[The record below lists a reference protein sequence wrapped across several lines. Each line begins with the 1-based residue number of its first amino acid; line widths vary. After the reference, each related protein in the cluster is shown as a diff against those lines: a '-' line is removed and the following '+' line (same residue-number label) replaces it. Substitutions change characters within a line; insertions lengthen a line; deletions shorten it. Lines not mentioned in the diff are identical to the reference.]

1 MPTSE
6 SSKRVDSNTRVGSNK
21 RVGNDEPV
29 DTNKRVGNDEP
40 VDTNKRVGNDEPV
53 DTNKRVGNGS
63 PSRRT
68 STEETTRRLLEIA
81 AQEFM
86 ERGYEA
92 ARVNDIARGA
102 GLTAGAVYARWHHK
116 SDVLVAAL
124 EHVFE
129 QILPDRRLKQ
139 SGTDALQPP
148 DIMAILGASLLAH
161 DELRDVMVQVFGSAR
176 NNEAIRAC
184 LQQFLNEEADQL
196 GDIVEVGKSA
206 GFCDSGL
213 STAAI
218 SLLCQAIGI
227 GVHLL
232 MSAGRDSR
240 HVPAEDDWEALLW
253 RLINAVSPQTPP
265 LP

>member
-1 MPTSE
+1 
-6 SSKRVDSNTRVGSNK
+6 
-21 RVGNDEPV
+21 
-29 DTNKRVGNDEP
+29 
-40 VDTNKRVGNDEPV
+40 
-53 DTNKRVGNGS
+53 
-63 PSRRT
+63 
-68 STEETTRRLLEIA
+68 
-81 AQEFM
+81 M

-92 ARVNDIARGA
+92 ARVNDIARRA
-102 GLTAGAVYARWHHK
+102 DVTAGAVYARWHHK

-129 QILPDRRLKQ
+129 QILPERRLKQ
-139 SGTDALQPP
+139 SGTDTLQPP
-148 DIMAILGASLLAH
+148 DMMAMLGASLLAG

-184 LQQFLNEEADQL
+184 LQQFLDEEADQL
-196 GDIVEVGKSA
+196 SDIVELGKNA
-206 GFCDSGL
+206 GFCDPGL
-213 STAAI
+213 STAAMT
-218 SLLCQAIGI
+218 LLCQAIGI

-253 RLINAVSPQTPP
+253 RLIYAVSLPTPP

>member
-1 MPTSE
+1 
-6 SSKRVDSNTRVGSNK
+6 
-21 RVGNDEPV
+21 
-29 DTNKRVGNDEP
+29 
-40 VDTNKRVGNDEPV
+40 
-53 DTNKRVGNGS
+53 
-63 PSRRT
+63 
-68 STEETTRRLLEIA
+68 
-81 AQEFM
+81 M

-92 ARVNDIARGA
+92 ARVNDIARRA
-102 GLTAGAVYARWHHK
+102 GVTGGAVYARWHHK

-124 EHVFE
+124 EHVFK
-129 QILPDRRLKQ
+129 QILPDSRLKQ
-139 SGTDALQPP
+139 SGTDGLQPP
-148 DIMAILGASLLAH
+148 DMMALLGTSLLVD

-176 NNEAIRAC
+176 NNAEIQAC
-184 LQQFLNEEADQL
+184 LQRFLNEEAEQFS
-196 GDIVEVGKSA
+196 DIVELAKDS
-206 GFCDSGL
+206 GFCDPGL

-253 RLINAVSPQTPP
+253 RMINAVSPQTPP

>member
-6 SSKRVDSNTRVGSNK
+6 NSKRVDSNERVDSNK
-21 RVGNDEPV
+21 RVDSDEQI
-29 DTNKRVGNDEP
+29 DTNERVGS
-40 VDTNKRVGNDEPV
+40 
-53 DTNKRVGNGS
+53 GS

-68 STEETTRRLLEIA
+68 STEATTRRLLEIA

-92 ARVNDIARGA
+92 ARVNNIARGA
-102 GLTAGAVYARWHHK
+102 GVTAGAVYARWHHK

-148 DIMAILGASLLAH
+148 DMMAILGASLLAR

-176 NNEAIRAC
+176 NNEAIRVC
-184 LQQFLNEEADQL
+184 MQRFLDEEADQL
-196 GDIVEVGKSA
+196 SDIVELGKNA
-206 GFCDSGL
+206 GFWDPGL

-240 HVPAEDDWEALLW
+240 HVPADDDWEALLG
-253 RLINAVSPQTPP
+253 RLINVVSPPTPP

>member
-6 SSKRVDSNTRVGSNK
+6 SNERVGSDEQGDTNL
-21 RVGNDEPV
+21 RVGSG
-29 DTNKRVGNDEP
+29 T
-40 VDTNKRVGNDEPV
+40 
-53 DTNKRVGNGS
+53 
-63 PSRRT
+63 PSRRAT
-68 STEETTRRLLEIA
+68 TEETTRRLLEIA

-92 ARVNDIARGA
+92 APVNEIARGA
-102 GLTAGAVYARWHHK
+102 GVTAGAVYARWHDK

-129 QILPDRRLKQ
+129 QILPDGRLKQ

-148 DIMAILGASLLAH
+148 DMVAILGASLLAR
-161 DELRDVMVQVFGSAR
+161 DERRDVMVQVFGSAR

-184 LQQFLNEEADQL
+184 LQQFFNEEADQL
-196 GDIVEVGKSA
+196 SDIVEVGKEA
-206 GFCDSGL
+206 GFCDPGL

-227 GVHLL
+227 GTHLL
-232 MSAGRDSR
+232 ITAGRDDR
-240 HVPAEDDWEALLW
+240 RVPSEDEWNELLW
-253 RLINAVSPQTPP
+253 RLISAVGPQTQARP
-265 LP
+265 